1 MAVGVSGSLLAGL
14 YTSKSDI
21 DPVVYGVDNCR
32 RAYSALKELLKDSTS
47 KFKPYTHEEVQLL
60 FDFRSK
66 DTTMRFDD
74 FAKLESRKAFQ
85 GMFDGT
91 DYFVRFVKDWSEVK
105 EQYGSICYKNSGY
118 SRVTATVVDD
128 SDALF
133 TPCTYAVENV
143 RNVSGPRIEPITE
156 IVSFRG
162 RFCEQAKKNEEI
174 EAQGK
179 IERVT
184 KRNGETHYRI
194 ILGKKSS
201 DYMVLSHF

>member
-1 MAVGVSGSLLAGL
+1 
-14 YTSKSDI
+14 
-21 DPVVYGVDNCR
+21 
-32 RAYSALKELLKDSTS
+32 
-47 KFKPYTHEEVQLL
+47 
-60 FDFRSK
+60 
-66 DTTMRFDD
+66 
-74 FAKLESRKAFQ
+74 
-85 GMFDGT
+85 MFDGT

-118 SRVTATVVDD
+118 SRVTATVIDD

-133 TPCTYAVENV
+133 TPCTYEIENV
-143 RNVSGPRIEPITE
+143 RNVSGPRLEPITE

-184 KRNGETHYRI
+184 KRNGEIHYRI
-194 ILGKKSS
+194 ILGNKSS